1 MSQARHSKGNTMKKT
16 ILAAAL
22 ALSGIGAAQALT
34 TQQAYDITQAA
45 GAAGA
50 NAAPPAT
57 GIGVGSEINAP
68 QCGTVVI
75 GGTPEG
81 IGGTGPT
88 TTPTA
93 AAPGVAGPDVRA
105 LGFAGRG
112 IAELSAL
119 QAPTTFGPNGL
130 GVAVGVGSY
139 AGYGAIGA
147 SVAQQ
152 FHIDGRP
159 AAFSI
164 GGAMSGSGA
173 QPVLHA
179 GFSMGF

>member
-1 MSQARHSKGNTMKKT
+1 MKKT
-16 ILAAAL
+16 ILAVAL

-34 TQQAYDITQAA
+34 TQQALNITQSAVIA
-45 GAAGA
+45 GTTTNGT
-50 NAAPPAT
+50 AT
-57 GIGVGSEINAP
+57 GVGLGTETAP
-68 QCGTVVI
+68 QCRPVSANVPT
-75 GGTPEG
+75 G
-81 IGGTGPT
+81 IGGTCPT
-88 TTPTA
+88 TA
-93 AAPGVAGPDVRA
+93 AAPGATGPDVRA
-105 LGFAGRG
+105 IGFAGRG

-119 QAPTTFGPNGL
+119 QAPTVFGPNGV
-130 GVAVGVGSY
+130 GVSVGVGSY

-152 FHIDGRP
+152 FHIDGHP

-179 GFSMGF
+179 GFSIGF

>member
-1 MSQARHSKGNTMKKT
+1 MKKT
-16 ILAAAL
+16 ILAVAL

-34 TQQAYDITQAA
+34 TQQAYDLTAAA
-45 GAAGA
+45 GAALA
-50 NAAPPAT
+50 NAAPTVT
-57 GIGVGSEINAP
+57 GIGLGSEINAP
-68 QCGTVVI
+68 QCGPIAI

-81 IGGTGPT
+81 IGGTCPT
-88 TTPTA
+88 TGTTTGTTA

-105 LGFAGRG
+105 IGFAGRG

-119 QAPTTFGPNGL
+119 QAPTVFGPNGV
-130 GVAVGVGSY
+130 GVSVGVGSY

-152 FHIDGRP
+152 FHIDGHP

-179 GFSMGF
+179 GFSIGF